1 MTTRVKK
8 LHHLTRLVPKEARD
22 ELDSVKYDK
31 QHNGFR
37 RAFDVLMEAQHYW
50 NQMDDFRKERERN
63 KNYNFGKQWNDL
75 ICIDGKTM
83 TEEEYIMQQ
92 GNVPLKNNQIR
103 RLVRAGV
110 GVFRS
115 QGKEPSCYARDKSE
129 QEYGE
134 MLSTLLQYVMQLN
147 SASEINARSFEE
159 YLISAFICH
168 KKTYGWR
175 LGKLDCWT
183 DIVQANEIFIDNNMR
198 DVRGW
203 DLSCIGQIH
212 DVTFGELLEQFADT
226 PEKSRQLKE
235 IYKWA
240 DNKGYIAN
248 YAEKFGYSRLQNW
261 DFLFTNQPGKCRVI
275 EVWRK
280 EQKPRWRC
288 FDPQNGELF
297 KIEEEDYLQSV
308 VKVNE
313 ERLAMAHSVGMDEAD
328 VPLIEPTWFVDNYW
342 YFYYLSPFGDIL
354 MEGETPYEHGSH
366 PYVFKAY
373 PFVDGE
379 IHSFVADVIDQ
390 QRYANRLITLYDWV
404 IRSSAK
410 GVLLVPDDCLGETR
424 IEDFAE
430 SWTQVNGV
438 IVYKPSKSGRVPEQ
452 IAANSTNIG
461 IGELLNI
468 QLRFFEEISGISS
481 ALQGKAGFSGESAAH
496 YNMQT
501 QNATTTL
508 LDLLESFSSFIVDG
522 AYKDVKNIQQYY
534 DDKKIVE
541 IAGKDSNHVVD
552 NPQKIRDLE
561 VDLNITESTATPT
574 YRHMSNQYLMELFK
588 MQAISIEQ
596 MLEHST
602 LPFAGELLQSINA
615 QKEQMAKGQMPSGIS
630 PELMQQAQ
638 HGVNVQAVDQLS
650 NAIKNG

>member
-1 MTTRVKK
+1 M
-8 LHHLTRLVPKEARD
+8 PKDARD

-31 QHNGFR
+31 QHNEYR

-115 QGKEPSCYARDKSE
+115 QGKEPACFARDRAE

-134 MLSTLLQYVMQLN
+134 MASTLLQYNMQLN
-147 SASEINARSFEE
+147 HMSELNARSFEE
-159 YLISAFICH
+159 YLISAFIAH
-168 KKTYGWR
+168 KKTFCWR
-175 LGKLDCWT
+175 NGKLDCWT
-183 DIVQANEIFIDNNMR
+183 TNVPPNEIFIDNNMR

-203 DLSCIGQIH
+203 DLRCIGQIH
-212 DVTFGELLEQFADT
+212 DVPFGELLEQFADS
-226 PEKSRQLKE
+226 PEKVRRLKE
-235 IYKWA
+235 IYKCA
-240 DNKGYIAN
+240 DNKSYIAS
-248 YAEKFGYSRLQNW
+248 YAEKFGYSRQQNW
-261 DFLFTNQPGKCRVI
+261 DFLFTNKPGMCRVI

-280 EQKPRWRC
+280 EHKARWLC
-288 FDPQNGELF
+288 HDLQNGELF
-297 KIEEEDYLQSV
+297 KINEEDYQREV
-308 VKVNE
+308 VMVNE
-313 ERLAMAHSVGMDEAD
+313 ERLSMARQVGMNEAD
-328 VPLIEPTWFVDNYW
+328 VPLIEPKWVVDNYW

-354 MEGETPYEHGSH
+354 LEGETPYEHGSH

-373 PFVDGE
+373 PFLDGE

-410 GVLLVPDDCLGETR
+410 GVLLVPDDCLGDTR

-438 IVYKPSKSGRVPEQ
+438 IVYKPSKSGRMPEQ

-468 QLRFFEEISGISS
+468 QLRFFEEISGITS
-481 ALQGKAGFSGESAAH
+481 ALQGKVGFSGQSAAH

-508 LDLLESFSSFIVDG
+508 LDLLESFSSFVIEG
-522 AYKDVKNIQQYY
+522 AYKDVKNIQQFY
-534 DDKKIVE
+534 DDKKIIE
-541 IAGKDSNHVVD
+541 IVGKDSNHVVD

-561 VDLNITESTATPT
+561 FDLNITESTSTPT
-574 YRHMSNQYLMELFK
+574 YRYMVNEYLMELFK

-602 LPFAGELLQSINA
+602 LPFADELLQSINA
-615 QKEQMAKGQMPSGIS
+615 QKEQMERGQVPEGIS

-638 HGVNVQAVDQLS
+638 QGVNMQAMNQLS

>member
-1 MTTRVKK
+1 
-8 LHHLTRLVPKEARD
+8 
-22 ELDSVKYDK
+22 
-31 QHNGFR
+31 
-37 RAFDVLMEAQHYW
+37 
-50 NQMDDFRKERERN
+50 
-63 KNYNFGKQWNDL
+63 
-75 ICIDGKTM
+75 
-83 TEEEYIMQQ
+83 
-92 GNVPLKNNQIR
+92 
-103 RLVRAGV
+103 
-110 GVFRS
+110 
-115 QGKEPSCYARDKSE
+115 
-129 QEYGE
+129 
-134 MLSTLLQYVMQLN
+134 
-147 SASEINARSFEE
+147 
-159 YLISAFICH
+159 
-168 KKTYGWR
+168 
-175 LGKLDCWT
+175 
-183 DIVQANEIFIDNNMR
+183 
-198 DVRGW
+198 
-203 DLSCIGQIH
+203 
-212 DVTFGELLEQFADT
+212 
-226 PEKSRQLKE
+226 
-235 IYKWA
+235 
-240 DNKGYIAN
+240 
-248 YAEKFGYSRLQNW
+248 
-261 DFLFTNQPGKCRVI
+261 
-275 EVWRK
+275 
-280 EQKPRWRC
+280 
-288 FDPQNGELF
+288 
-297 KIEEEDYLQSV
+297 
-308 VKVNE
+308 
-313 ERLAMAHSVGMDEAD
+313 MAHSVGMDEAD

-534 DDKKIVE
+534 DDKKIIE

-561 VDLNITESTATPT
+561 ADINITESTATPT
-574 YRHMSNQYLMELFK
+574 YRYMSNQYLMEFLK
-588 MQAISIEQ
+588 MGLINIEQ

-615 QKEQMAKGQMPSGIS
+615 QKEQMAKGQMTSGIS

-638 HGVNVQAVDQLS
+638 QGVNMQAVDQLS

>member
-1 MTTRVKK
+1 
-8 LHHLTRLVPKEARD
+8 
-22 ELDSVKYDK
+22 
-31 QHNGFR
+31 
-37 RAFDVLMEAQHYW
+37 
-50 NQMDDFRKERERN
+50 
-63 KNYNFGKQWNDL
+63 
-75 ICIDGKTM
+75 
-83 TEEEYIMQQ
+83 
-92 GNVPLKNNQIR
+92 
-103 RLVRAGV
+103 
-110 GVFRS
+110 
-115 QGKEPSCYARDKSE
+115 
-129 QEYGE
+129 
-134 MLSTLLQYVMQLN
+134 
-147 SASEINARSFEE
+147 
-159 YLISAFICH
+159 
-168 KKTYGWR
+168 
-175 LGKLDCWT
+175 
-183 DIVQANEIFIDNNMR
+183 MR

-226 PEKSRQLKE
+226 TEKARQLKE

-280 EQKPRWRC
+280 EQKPRLLC

-313 ERLAMAHSVGMDEAD
+313 ERLAMAHSVGMNEAD
-328 VPLIEPTWFVDNYW
+328 VPLIEKIKWFVDNYW

-410 GVLLVPDDCLGETR
+410 GVLLVPDDCLGETK

-534 DDKKIVE
+534 DDKKIIE

-561 VDLNITESTATPT
+561 ADINITESTATPT
-574 YRHMSNQYLMELFK
+574 YR
-588 MQAISIEQ
+588 
-596 MLEHST
+596 
-602 LPFAGELLQSINA
+602 
-615 QKEQMAKGQMPSGIS
+615 
-630 PELMQQAQ
+630 
-638 HGVNVQAVDQLS
+638 
-650 NAIKNG
+650 